1 MFRLV
6 FVLFVLFR
14 SFNGLS
20 HEFYFSYAE
29 VELDELNG
37 KIEVTIIATTHDIEK
52 ELRNENSP
60 IQQISGNEKDSTFR
74 SILENK
80 INTDLTIQLNGT
92 QTKLKLEGIEV
103 MLNGVTNIYLSGEL
117 SGTLNQIEVYF
128 GFLMKTFPDQQ
139 NKMTLVYRGK
149 KKTFVFLPNMPK
161 QTFKLSNDNE

>member
-6 FVLFVLFR
+6 FLFLLLFR

-60 IQQISGNEKDSTFR
+60 IQQISGNENDSTFR

-80 INTDLTIQLNGT
+80 INTGFSIQLDGVQKN
-92 QTKLKLEGIEV
+92 LRLEGIEV
-103 MLNGVTNIYLSGEL
+103 MLNGVTNLYLSGDL
-117 SGTLNQIEVYF
+117 SGTINQLEVYF

-161 QTFKLSNDNE
+161 QTFKLTNDNE